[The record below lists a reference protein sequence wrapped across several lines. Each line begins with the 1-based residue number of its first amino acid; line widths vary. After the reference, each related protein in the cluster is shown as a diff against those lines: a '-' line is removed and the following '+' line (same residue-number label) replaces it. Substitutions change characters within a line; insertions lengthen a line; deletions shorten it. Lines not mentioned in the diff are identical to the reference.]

1 VSEERRTKDW
11 EAWIDLMPGKEPTLY
26 VIGYVEVPTSG
37 YTAELSA
44 HTPPGTNPRD
54 LILDLKV
61 REPPPGEPVLDIVQ
75 WIPAGYA
82 QPAEKG
88 QFDTVTVIG
97 GAAGI
102 PVKETSLASQGA

>member
-1 VSEERRTKDW
+1 VSDERKTKDW
-11 EAWIDLMPGKEPTLY
+11 EAWIDLMPGKEPTLH

-44 HTPPGTNPRD
+44 HTPPGINPRD

-61 REPPPGEPVLDIVQ
+61 IEPQPGEPVLDVIE
-75 WIPAGYA
+75 WIPAEYK

-88 QFDTVTVIG
+88 QYDTVTVLG
-97 GAAGI
+97 GEASI
-102 PVKETSLASQGA
+102 PVKETT